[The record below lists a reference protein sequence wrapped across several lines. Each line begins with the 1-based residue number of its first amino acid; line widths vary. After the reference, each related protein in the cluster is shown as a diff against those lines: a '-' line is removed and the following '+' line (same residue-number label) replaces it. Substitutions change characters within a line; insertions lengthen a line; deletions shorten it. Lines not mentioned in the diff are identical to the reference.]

1 MPRWFR
7 LIAAVLIYAVIMA
20 VVSRT
25 IHVWALPPDEQTFE
39 SVASRM
45 ATMAVF
51 AIVSAIVVYYLF
63 VRSGRR
69 QQDAR

>member
-7 LIAAVLIYAVIMA
+7 LASAVLVYALTMA
-20 VVSRT
+20 AVSRT

-39 SVASRM
+39 SIASRM

-51 AIVSAIVVYYLF
+51 AIVSAIVVYWLF
-63 VRSGRR
+63 VRSGRNR
-69 QQDAR
+69 QDMR

>member
-7 LIAAVLIYAVIMA
+7 LVSAVLVYALTMA
-20 VVSRT
+20 AVSRT

-45 ATMAVF
+45 ATMVVF
-51 AIVSAIVVYYLF
+51 AIVSAIVVYWLF
-63 VRSGRR
+63 VRSGRTR
-69 QQDAR
+69 QDMR